1 MNFFKPSKSNLLVIQ
16 LMGGLGNQL
25 FQFAN
30 GVSLAIKYE
39 KEIAFEMVDVKR
51 KYALGDFGLSQNII
65 YKIEIKEENS
75 LILHEMTSLEASN
88 KEMISLLNE
97 RTFTFQELEIPPNNA
112 RVVGYFQSH
121 KYFAEISTSIKN
133 YFNNFF
139 NKNFADVNCKNSEAI
154 VHVRLGDYFNDEK
167 TREYHGLL
175 EENYFLE
182 AFKYFV
188 GKKIMIVTESEKEL
202 VEAYPKLYDLA
213 SEVISETPIRDFAR
227 LSSAKQLIISNSSF
241 SWWAA
246 YLSKARVVAPK
257 QWFSPKVLEK
267 NPTKDLFPLEW
278 IQI

>member
-1 MNFFKPSKSNLLVIQ
+1 
-16 LMGGLGNQL
+16 MGGLGNQL

-30 GVSLAIKYE
+30 GISLAIKHE

-51 KYALGDFGLSQNII
+51 KFALGDFGLSQNII
-65 YKIEIKEENS
+65 YKIEIKKDYS
-75 LILHEMTSLEASN
+75 LILHEMTSLDASN
-88 KEMISLLNE
+88 NKIISLLNE
-97 RTFTFQELEIPPNNA
+97 RTFTFQELEIPSNKA

-133 YFNNFF
+133 YFNTFF
-139 NKNFADVNCKNSEAI
+139 NKNFADVNCKDSEAI
-154 VHVRLGDYFNDEK
+154 IHVRLGDYFNDRK
-167 TREYHGLL
+167 TRDYHGLL
-175 EENYFLE
+175 EESYFLE
-182 AFKYFV
+182 AFKYFI
-188 GKKIMIVTESEKEL
+188 GKRIVIVTESEKEL

-257 QWFSPKVLEK
+257 QWFSPEVLEK